1 MSFSTVLFRAFKRQ
15 RTRDFC
21 TTCHCQA
28 PCKPEG
34 PSLSSS
40 GVAVEKTKPG
50 RAGVRARSHTR
61 SMPDITPK
69 LRGATN
75 EMMRYLQKD
84 STWGPQEG
92 KGLNLLDKVD
102 RSGRRV
108 KNDNTG
114 VNRRE
119 VSWDAM
125 KTKRP
130 PEGKPRAAT
139 GISLSWE
146 ERAKGTRVVSIGID
160 METALPKI
168 FATKTPVYRSSGL
181 SIRAFPAHLL
191 PPRPAPP
198 FPPDLISKTRREN
211 PCIYLSIITSKNQ
224 VSKLAVERN
233 RVRRRL
239 RAAWDKVINDGREG
253 WRLVSPDYA
262 YIVSV
267 NGELNDAEFESIIQ
281 GVATGLRFLQQR
293 RPKEMGGRSG
303 SGMVPE
309 PKFIPRIM
317 LQTEGIDREIP
328 GDV

>member
-1 MSFSTVLFRAFKRQ
+1 M
-15 RTRDFC
+15 
-21 TTCHCQA
+21 
-28 PCKPEG
+28 
-34 PSLSSS
+34 SSS
-40 GVAVEKTKPG
+40 AIAVEKTKPRG
-50 RAGVRARSHTR
+50 AGIGMRSRTR

-75 EMMRYLQKD
+75 EMMRYLQND
-84 STWGPQEG
+84 STWEQQEG
-92 KGLNLLDKVD
+92 KGLNLLDKTD
-102 RSGRRV
+102 RPVHRV
-108 KNDNTG
+108 KSDNTG

-119 VSWDAM
+119 VSWDVM
-125 KTKRP
+125 KTRRP
-130 PEGKPRAAT
+130 PEGKLRPAT
-139 GISLSWE
+139 RISSSWE
-146 ERAKGTRVVSIGID
+146 EKAKGKRVVSIGID

-168 FATKTPVYRSSGL
+168 FATKTPIYRSPGL

-198 FPPDLISKTRREN
+198 FPPDLVSKTRHEN
-211 PCIYLSIITSKNQ
+211 PCVYLSIITSKNQ

-233 RVRRRL
+233 RVRRRVK
-239 RAAWDKVINDGREG
+239 AAWDHVINDGREG

-267 NGELNDAEFESIIQ
+267 NGELHDAEFESIVQ
-281 GVATGLRFLQQR
+281 GVATGLRFLQQK
-293 RPKEMGGRSG
+293 RPKEVGGRSG